1 MNNNFSNDVSGILKQ
16 KGIDPKNL
24 KNMDKN
30 ALLKNLSAEDT
41 KKINSILINS
51 EGWNVIPLNV
61 NDNLDPLV
69 NSPVINT
76 ADNREI
82 PINA

>member
-16 KGIDPKNL
+16 KGIDPKTL

-41 KKINSILINS
+41 KKINSILNDKQALNELLNS
-51 EGWNVIPLNV
+51 DKAKAIMSKLFG
-61 NDNLDPLV
+61 
-69 NSPVINT
+69 SK
-76 ADNREI
+76 
-82 PINA
+82 

>member
-41 KKINSILINS
+41 KKINSILNDKQALNELLNS
-51 EGWNVIPLNV
+51 DKAKAIMSKLFG
-61 NDNLDPLV
+61 
-69 NSPVINT
+69 SK
-76 ADNREI
+76 
-82 PINA
+82 

>member
-1 MNNNFSNDVSGILKQ
+1 MNNNFSNDVNGILKQ

-41 KKINSILINS
+41 KKINSILNDKQALNDLLNS
-51 EGWNVIPLNV
+51 EKAKAIMSKLFG
-61 NDNLDPLV
+61 
-69 NSPVINT
+69 SK
-76 ADNREI
+76 
-82 PINA
+82 